1 MRNYKKTNY
10 DELKNSFIIAWGIPS
25 GIKTLFRLMTSE
37 ATLALS
43 YDGIWIGP
51 DLSRNSAKL
60 GFYKWDWVNRIAIS
74 RKDGTIMVVLND
86 FDNVVKAIVP
96 TWQKL
101 DFYAFMIVKNGS
113 EKAILVTGDQIEY
126 EYQQFINV
134 ISKYN
139 LCKIEIL
146 E

>member
-1 MRNYKKTNY
+1 MKNYVKQKY
-10 DELKNSFIIAWGIPS
+10 DEIKNSFIIAWGIPN
-25 GIKTLFRLMTSE
+25 GLGRIFRLMQRE

-51 DLSRNSAKL
+51 DLSRNSTYL
-60 GFYKWDWVNRIAIS
+60 GFYKWDWINRIAIS
-74 RKDGTIMVVLND
+74 RKDGTIMVVLDD
-86 FDNVVKAIVP
+86 FDNVVSSIVP

-101 DFYAFMIVKNGS
+101 DFYTLMIVKNGS
-113 EKAILVTGDQIEY
+113 EKAILVTGSQIENNY
-126 EYQQFINV
+126 RDFINV

-139 LCKIEIL
+139 LCNIEIL